1 MVGRRIETAGLKTV
15 SAASRNNAGNVSSA
29 VASGL
34 IAFSC
39 EQFRPLPVVSDGG
52 GGMSHKNER
61 VELEIKIIRYRA
73 LARLTT
79 DDITKMRVDKL
90 IAELEQKLR
99 EIDE

>member
-1 MVGRRIETAGLKTV
+1 
-15 SAASRNNAGNVSSA
+15 
-29 VASGL
+29 
-34 IAFSC
+34 
-39 EQFRPLPVVSDGG
+39 
-52 GGMSHKNER
+52 MSHKNER